1 MARSFLHPLG
11 WLTPLVDIAL
21 VPAGAALAT
30 RGLAAEG
37 WLAWAAGAWLFLLLA
52 LTWRSV
58 VSLAAQLTLSLRQAK
73 AAGELVDRADPDAAA
88 ARTLLGT
95 FAHRELLRNLVL
107 KNLKLKYRGSVFGFL
122 WSLANPL
129 LMIVVYSAAFTL
141 ILRIRTPGFVFFLLL
156 GVLAWTFFANS
167 AGMSTGAIVDS
178 GGLVKSA
185 VFPRA
190 IMPVAT
196 VLFNLAQYLLNVV
209 VFLPLMLVAYRVV
222 PVPAMALF
230 PVFVALQAL
239 FTIGVAL
246 ALATGTVFFRDV
258 RHILEIAL
266 SVMFWTTPIV
276 YAVRDLPALARTL
289 VMLSPLS
296 PFVVAYQQMF
306 VERQWPDASVWL
318 FAVVYAVV
326 ALACGLR
333 LFVSLEDRFA
343 EQV

>member
-1 MARSFLHPLG
+1 MMRTFARPIG
-11 WLTPLVDIAL
+11 WLTPVADLAL
-21 VPAGAALAT
+21 VPVAVYLAT
-30 RGLAAEG
+30 RGLHASG
-37 WLAWAAGAWLFLLLA
+37 WLSWLAGGWLFLLLA

-58 VSLAAQLTLSLRQAK
+58 ASLAFQLRRWRATVDADHD
-73 AAGELVDRADPDAAA
+73 LVDRSDPDAAA
-88 ARTLLGT
+88 ARTLVGT
-95 FAHRELLRNLVL
+95 LAYGELLRHMVVR
-107 KNLKLKYRGSVFGFL
+107 NLKLKYRGSVFGFV
-122 WSLANPL
+122 WSLVNPL
-129 LMIVVYSAAFTL
+129 LMIVVYSAAFSV
-141 ILRIRTPGFVFFLLL
+141 ILRVRTPGFVFFLLL

-167 AGMSTGAIVDS
+167 ASMSTGAIVDG

-190 IMPVAT
+190 IMPASV

-209 VFLPLMLVAYRVV
+209 VFLPLMLVAYRVM
-222 PVPAMALF
+222 PVGPMALF
-230 PVFVALQAL
+230 PVFLALQVV

-246 ALATGTVFFRDV
+246 VLAAATVFFRDV

-276 YAVRDLPALARTL
+276 YSLRDLPDRARTL
-289 VMLSPLS
+289 VLMSPLS
-296 PFVVAYQQMF
+296 PFVAAYQQIF
-306 VERQWPDASVWL
+306 YERHWPDPAVWM
-318 FAVVYAVV
+318 FAALYAVA